1 MISSLPLVL
10 KLNFH
15 GNIIRCWISCTVEW
29 QRRDKVDVVC
39 MLSTLVHLLV
49 VYYLPVIR

>member
-1 MISSLPLVL
+1 MILNLPLVL
-10 KLNFH
+10 KFNFH
-15 GNIIRCWISCTVEW
+15 GNIIRCNISCTAEW
-29 QRRDKVDVVC
+29 QQREKVDVVC